1 MKRFIAVLSGLL
13 VLPAFAEVVPA
24 NYYDDQ
30 LQYTDEMQTDE
41 SSVDDTTTQV
51 QDVQP
56 DDKQQVIPVVPT
68 SVSPR
73 NTTVSRNATRAMPAT
88 ITNVSSR
95 NNAQRSISSRTTTG
109 TTVRARDN
117 ASTTALRSGAQNVT
131 SRRNSG
137 STTNSARATTLTQTD
152 TVNTPLYYS
161 TARVSVRPTSTT
173 TRAPITIRAATGGTT
188 AVSNTTVADTTN
200 TMDQIAQLTDFC
212 KAQYTQ
218 CMDNFCN
225 VLDDNQGRC
234 SCSANIKNY
243 SKTEEALKQATE
255 DLQDVAQKIQYIG
268 LTKDEI
274 STLFTQTEAESEMQS
289 KTDSTQLKNDL
300 DRVKSLVL
308 DIKSGSS
315 VSSDTGTG
323 LDLASLL
330 DFTFTDSSFDLNS
343 LFGGGTSTNSI
354 SNQRGAEL
362 YKTATARCKSAV
374 LDSCKSQGVDTT
386 VVANT
391 YDLEIDK
398 QCIAYERNLTDANT
412 QMISTVRNAKNVLQ
426 KARLVVAQQKNSYDL
441 RGCINALDSC
451 MQDDYVCGSDY
462 ENCLDPSGKY
472 IVNGKVVVGSEPGLS
487 GGGLTSSSSS
497 ATGLYNVWNYTSPS
511 VSNAW
516 GNGTVDAF
524 INQYLGTASANPI
537 SMVDYLENK
546 IGYHDDSDGA
556 NYGMCMSVLNKCQDH
571 TYDKTT
577 GNYKKNNEVIKSYLQ
592 RTLIQIKS
600 SEDNKLS
607 DYAESCI
614 SDVSSCLSTNN
625 YSASPATAA
634 NACNP
639 VITTCS
645 SVVYGATATANKN
658 SIIASAGGAVC
669 PSNSTY
675 DSSKTAISTG
685 STTTYAVVSA
695 SYPSGVFCTCNK
707 VGASVSGVCP
717 V

>member
-1 MKRFIAVLSGLL
+1 MKRFIAVLAGLL

-24 NYYDDQ
+24 NYYDDSV
-30 LQYTDEMQTDE
+30 QYTDEMQTDE
-41 SSVDDTTTQV
+41 PSVDDTTTQV

-56 DDKQQVIPVVPT
+56 DDQQQVIPVVPT

-88 ITNVSSR
+88 TSVSSR
-95 NNAQRSISSRTTTG
+95 NTAQRSISSRTTTG
-109 TTVRARDN
+109 SNVIARDN
-117 ASTTALRSGAQNVT
+117 ASTTALRSGTQNVT
-131 SRRNSG
+131 SRRNSVSG
-137 STTNSARATTLTQTD
+137 TNSARATTLTQTD

-173 TRAPITIRAATGGTT
+173 TRTPTTVRAATSVAT
-188 AVSNTTVADTTN
+188 AVSETNVADATN
-200 TMDQIAQLTDFC
+200 SMDQIAQLTDFC

-243 SKTEEALKQATE
+243 AKTEEALKQATE

-289 KTDSTQLKNDL
+289 KADNTQLKNDL
-300 DRVKSLVL
+300 DKVKSLVI
-308 DIKSGSS
+308 DVKSGNSTT
-315 VSSDTGTG
+315 SDTTLG
-323 LDLASLL
+323 LDLSGLMN
-330 DFTFTDSSFDLNS
+330 FTFENSSFDLNS
-343 LFGGGTSTNSI
+343 LFNGGNTANSI

-386 VVANT
+386 VVANS

-412 QMISTVRNAKNVLQ
+412 QMISTVRNAKSVLQ

-451 MQDDYVCGSDY
+451 MQDDFACGSDY

-472 IVNGKVVVGSEPGLS
+472 IVNGKVVVGSQPGISGGTVTSDKFTSGLYTSWNYSTTNAWISTVGTLS
-487 GGGLTSSSSS
+487 GFIDTEITAGT
-497 ATGLYNVWNYTSPS
+497 TPPPS
-511 VSNAW
+511 VTSN
-516 GNGTVDAF
+516 
-524 INQYLGTASANPI
+524 
-537 SMVDYLENK
+537 MVDYLQQK
-546 IGYHDDSDGA
+546 IGYTDADGKSF
-556 NYGMCMSVLNKCQDH
+556 GMCMSVLNKCQDY
-571 TYDKTT
+571 TYT
-577 GNYKKNNEVIKSYLQ
+577 GTNGAYDGKNDVIQSYLE

-600 SEDNKLS
+600 AQDEVLS
-607 DYAESCI
+607 NYAENCI
-614 SDVSSCLSTNN
+614 TDVSSCLSTNN
-625 YSASPATAA
+625 YSSNPTAA
-634 NACNP
+634 TNACSA
-639 VITTCS
+639 VLKTCV
-645 SVVYGATATANKN
+645 SV
-658 SIIASAGGAVC
+658 
-669 PSNSTY
+669 
-675 DSSKTAISTG
+675 TG
-685 STTTYAVVSA
+685 SSQTDVINAATGS
-695 SYPSGVFCTCNK
+695 
-707 VGASVSGVCP
+707 
-717 V
+717 